1 MTHFLNTPAARSLS
15 IAQVLRLS
23 DVEAFAM
30 FKSIRFAAN
39 GGAEYCP
46 WCGSTKCYTLDET
59 PIRWKCAACRRK
71 FSLTSGTVLHC
82 RKLSLRDILAVIA
95 LWANGVK
102 GTSALQMSRNMNVG
116 AKSIFV
122 MLHKL
127 RESLGATLDDG
138 ELVGIVEVDGAY
150 VPKRGPKVANKA
162 ADRVSRRDTARQV
175 VVVARERDGR
185 ARSWV
190 MPSEAAAVPTLR
202 ANIASGTEVHAGESP
217 AWNPLH
223 LSYPTKRIN
232 HGQQYV
238 GDNGESVNWAESYFS
253 RLRRCQYGQHHR
265 IGGDLLQAYADEC
278 SWRENHRR

>member
-39 GGAEYCP
+39 GGEAYCP
-46 WCGSTKCYTLDET
+46 HCGGLKCYTLDET

-82 RKLSLRDILAVIA
+82 RKLSLRDILAVIC

-138 ELVGIVEVDGAY
+138 ELVGIGRVVEVDGAY
-150 VPKRGPKVANKA
+150 FSKRGPKPANKKV
-162 ADRVSRRDTARQV
+162 DR
-175 VVVARERDGR
+175 
-185 ARSWV
+185 
-190 MPSEAAAVPTLR
+190 
-202 ANIASGTEVHAGESP
+202 I
-217 AWNPLH
+217 
-223 LSYPTKRIN
+223 
-232 HGQQYV
+232 
-238 GDNGESVNWAESYFS
+238 
-253 RLRRCQYGQHHR
+253 
-265 IGGDLLQAYADEC
+265 
-278 SWRENHRR
+278 